1 MYPWCNKI
9 ALTAEHV
16 AEYLSRRCG
25 GSKMDKCKDGGTFSY
40 LFSIFIYDISG
51 TFCPHTLGVCELWC
65 PPFNESMKFGIL
77 TQFWGLGHFLCSHR
91 YDRGN
96 LAFKKFY
103 STLHAPPLWTSRRL
117 FFCFC
122 FCIAFATSLAS
133 CLAANLRAQGMT
145 GLPVEEPTTVSSNQR
160 HADATSSAC
169 PQQCPHWHTNLS
181 QPLFGWICNICFP
194 FSLKPIKFHGFI
206 KKWRNH

>member
-96 LAFKKFY
+96 LAFKRFY
-103 STLHAPPLWTSRRL
+103 STLHSPPLWTSRRL

-122 FCIAFATSLAS
+122 FCICICDVPGILS
-133 CLAANLRAQGMT
+133 CSQLKSSRDDWFTCGRADYSV
-145 GLPVEEPTTVSSNQR
+145 LKSKACWCHLKCLSPTVSSLA
-160 HADATSSAC
+160 H
-169 PQQCPHWHTNLS
+169 
-181 QPLFGWICNICFP
+181 
-194 FSLKPIKFHGFI
+194 
-206 KKWRNH
+206 